1 MNNSID
7 GIIAAAKNAAMF
19 MRCNPVVTSIVKT
32 VFTRDGKKIIE
43 VAIET
48 K

>member
-1 MNNSID
+1 ME
-7 GIIAAAKNAAMF
+7 AAKTAAMF
-19 MRCNPVVTSIVKT
+19 MRFNPVVTSIVKA